1 MSARQLTAT
10 RSHVELTPLSTKTWR
25 VCDERFESGDRRHI
39 VGYLQD
45 IDGEFEMLWM
55 RPHPGVVYRHPTME
69 EAVAAIAVRIDRTS
83 HVD

>member
-69 EAVAAIAVRIDRTS
+69 AAVAAIGVRVDRTL
-83 HVD
+83 HVA